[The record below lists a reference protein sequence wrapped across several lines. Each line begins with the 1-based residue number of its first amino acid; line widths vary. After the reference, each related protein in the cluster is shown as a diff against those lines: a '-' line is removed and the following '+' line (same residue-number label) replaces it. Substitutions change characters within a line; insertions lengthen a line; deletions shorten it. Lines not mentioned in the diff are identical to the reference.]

1 MSAPQRARDALGGVP
16 PEPTAAGLRTQGKDK
31 HYTFNGRTAATHKS
45 DGEAAATRR
54 PAHGQAFPY
63 SFMGFAAGLRRRIM
77 RCRGAF
83 AQFTRLACRSPERD
97 SMTTPVMPGAKCAG
111 SALFPVPL
119 VKSGA
124 RTRLP
129 PNGRAVRRAMRR
141 RAIIELANTMILFLN
156 FEEGGR
162 RWGQPPPPASR
173 PTPVQRAVQER
184 LLEAAEAMLCLQV
197 SSAAMRTLALGR
209 GKIARGWEDL
219 DAIQSVINQ
228 SDLFGSDY
236 RVSRVV
242 AEAPVAPQDAAEDVQ
257 VDRLKLPQE
266 AATVQLEDYLVDEDI
281 RDGYLRPST
290 LTLADSEPFVGRA
303 CNRVRRAEFPK
314 FIRALDERG
323 MLAAVRCALGPHAGF
338 FGIRKSRYPK
348 ELGRK
353 PRCVDSAF
361 GDGPEAS
368 QCRRAE
374 TSTFGRHR
382 APRLLLHGYRARA
395 GLHLAGVVDGFAAVL
410 LPHEGE

>member
-1 MSAPQRARDALGGVP
+1 
-16 PEPTAAGLRTQGKDK
+16 
-31 HYTFNGRTAATHKS
+31 
-45 DGEAAATRR
+45 
-54 PAHGQAFPY
+54 
-63 SFMGFAAGLRRRIM
+63 
-77 RCRGAF
+77 
-83 AQFTRLACRSPERD
+83 
-97 SMTTPVMPGAKCAG
+97 MTTPVMPGAKCAG
-111 SALFPVPL
+111 SALFPLPL
-119 VKSGA
+119 LKSGA

-129 PNGRAVRRAMRR
+129 PNGRAVRREMRR
-141 RAIIELANTMILFLN
+141 RAITELANTMILFLN

-162 RWGQPPPPASR
+162 CWGQPPPPASR

-219 DAIQSVINQ
+219 DAIHSVINQ
-228 SDLFGSDY
+228 GELFGSDY

-242 AEAPVAPQDAAEDVQ
+242 AGAPVAPQDAAEDVQ

>member
-1 MSAPQRARDALGGVP
+1 M
-16 PEPTAAGLRTQGKDK
+16 
-31 HYTFNGRTAATHKS
+31 
-45 DGEAAATRR
+45 R

-63 SFMGFAAGLRRRIM
+63 SFMGFAAGFRRRIM

-83 AQFTRLACRSPERD
+83 AQFTRLACRSSERD
-97 SMTTPVMPGAKCAG
+97 TMTTPVMPGAKCAG
-111 SALFPVPL
+111 SALFPLPL

-129 PNGRAVRRAMRR
+129 PNGRAVRREMRR
-141 RAIIELANTMILFLN
+141 RAITELANTMILFLN

-162 RWGQPPPPASR
+162 CWGQPPPPASR
-173 PTPVQRAVQER
+173 PTPVQRAVQET

-228 SDLFGSDY
+228 SVLFGSDY

-281 RDGYLRPST
+281 REGYMRPST
-290 LTLADSEPFVGRA
+290 LRSPTASRSLDALVTVCGEQSFQSSSARSTNAVCLQPCGMHWVRMLGSSGCGRA
-303 CNRVRRAEFPK
+303 GTRA
-314 FIRALDERG
+314 
-323 MLAAVRCALGPHAGF
+323 AGCGF
-338 FGIRKSRYPK
+338 
-348 ELGRK
+348 
-353 PRCVDSAF
+353 CVW
-361 GDGPEAS
+361 
-368 QCRRAE
+368 
-374 TSTFGRHR
+374 
-382 APRLLLHGYRARA
+382 
-395 GLHLAGVVDGFAAVL
+395 
-410 LPHEGE
+410 

>member
-1 MSAPQRARDALGGVP
+1 MSAPLRARDALCGVP
-16 PEPTAAGLRTQGKDK
+16 PEPTVAGLRTQGKDK

-119 VKSGA
+119 VNSGA

-129 PNGRAVRRAMRR
+129 PNGRAVRREMRR
-141 RAIIELANTMILFLN
+141 RAITELANTMILFLN

-162 RWGQPPPPASR
+162 CWGQPPPPTSR

-209 GKIARGWEDL
+209 GKIARGWETL

-242 AEAPVAPQDAAEDVQ
+242 AEAPVAPQDAAEDVH

-266 AATVQLEDYLVDEDI
+266 AATVQLEGYLVDEDI
-281 RDGYLRPST
+281 R
-290 LTLADSEPFVGRA
+290 
-303 CNRVRRAEFPK
+303 
-314 FIRALDERG
+314 
-323 MLAAVRCALGPHAGF
+323 
-338 FGIRKSRYPK
+338 
-348 ELGRK
+348 
-353 PRCVDSAF
+353 
-361 GDGPEAS
+361 
-368 QCRRAE
+368 
-374 TSTFGRHR
+374 
-382 APRLLLHGYRARA
+382 
-395 GLHLAGVVDGFAAVL
+395 
-410 LPHEGE
+410 EG